1 MIRRMFIFSLF
12 LFSLCEKIY
21 GTPYIN
27 DTEWDGGL
35 RGKVRSKGLYDKK
48 ITRMCYYLGLC

>member
-1 MIRRMFIFSLF
+1 MIRRIFIFSLF

-27 DTEWDGGL
+27 DTEWEGGL
-35 RGKVRSKGLYDKK
+35 RGTVRRKQYDKE